1 MIKSYTDDF
10 TRQIFDNENNT
21 EMLYILISQNSRP
34 EIVDTFNSIIGK
46 VADNIFIVPHFRDK
60 EINLDSCNGNVISWE
75 VTHNAKG

>member
-1 MIKSYTDDF
+1 MINSYTDDF

-46 VADNIFIVPHFRDK
+46 DADNIFIVPHFRDK